1 MYSRLLRHALKSV
14 KGSKIYSKRFGFCGR
29 TTDECSGSCVWT
41 PRTVLCFCSHPSI
54 YSLRLVEAESI
65 AGGNIKGNCVW
76 NEIQM
81 AMSMCI
87 QFSLPAIAQGHT
99 NRPSMANNVCFDW
112 NDSFDVSLMFHT
124 SQAVFSSSLI
134 ACLHQKKRQP
144 LSLLSTCLDTF
155 LACRFVCFLRKNEAI
170 VF

>member
-1 MYSRLLRHALKSV
+1 MSFVQIKFMVQHRSEAPNQRCKMYIKPHAMS
-14 KGSKIYSKRFGFCGR
+14 
-29 TTDECSGSCVWT
+29 EC
-41 PRTVLCFCSHPSI
+41 LANFQI
-54 YSLRLVEAESI
+54 I
-65 AGGNIKGNCVW
+65 GGNIKGNCVW

-87 QFSLPAIAQGHT
+87 QFRLPAIAQGHT

-134 ACLHQKKRQP
+134 ACLHQKKKAAIEFAFHMSGHVSGLSFCLFSPEKRRHRV
-144 LSLLSTCLDTF
+144 LSLN
-155 LACRFVCFLRKNEAI
+155 RMI
-170 VF
+170 

>member
-1 MYSRLLRHALKSV
+1 M
-14 KGSKIYSKRFGFCGR
+14 
-29 TTDECSGSCVWT
+29 
-41 PRTVLCFCSHPSI
+41 LCFCSHPSI

-76 NEIQM
+76 NWIQM
-81 AMSMCI
+81 AMSICI

-170 VF
+170 VFWGWTEWFEGSPLVNGVPRRSDSCLVMFNFGGLLLPNVFHFVWV